1 MGLLSFFSRAATF
14 ERRGPDSKRQQWWSR
29 SAMGAR
35 RCQHLYDEHEFMQL
49 LYLERRRSERSS
61 RPLCLILVEGSNI
74 TDCVIRQTAFQRV
87 LQVLR
92 SSIRETDFIGWYEEN
107 NTLAIMFSDLKSA
120 DKAVVDSLYSKA
132 SNSVVL
138 ALTSELLKCI
148 RVSVH
153 VFPTGSDLGPAD
165 LTFYRNVPL
174 RSQNHKTAHVVKR
187 TIDIVGSLLLL
198 CLLAPVFALIALA
211 IKLDSKGPVVF
222 RQMRVGQQGK
232 LFTLLKFRSMYV
244 NNNAAI
250 HKEYVTKFISQ
261 GQPASDTHT
270 IYKMTNDPRV
280 TAVGR
285 MLRKTSLDELLQLWN
300 VLCGQMS
307 LVGPRPPLPYEL
319 RCYAVW
325 HHRRILEVKPGI
337 TGLWQVTGRSRTSFD
352 QMVRLDLRYVQQW
365 SIWLDF
371 KILLQT
377 PKAVLMGDGAY

>member
-1 MGLLSFFSRAATF
+1 
-14 ERRGPDSKRQQWWSR
+14 
-29 SAMGAR
+29 
-35 RCQHLYDEHEFMQL
+35 
-49 LYLERRRSERSS
+49 
-61 RPLCLILVEGSNI
+61 VEGANI
-74 TDCVIRQTAFQRV
+74 PDCVIRESAFQRI
-87 LQVLR
+87 LHVLR
-92 SSIRETDFIGWYEEN
+92 SSTRETDFIGWYEKN

-120 DKAVVDSLYSKA
+120 DKTVVDSLYGKA
-132 SNSVVL
+132 SKSVVL

-153 VFPTGSDLGPAD
+153 VFPTGSNLGPAD
-165 LTFYRNVPL
+165 LTFYPKLPL
-174 RSQNHKTAHVVKR
+174 QSQNHKTAHVVKR
-187 TIDIVGSLLLL
+187 IMDIVGSVLLL
-198 CLLAPVFALIALA
+198 CLLAPILALISLA

-222 RQMRVGQQGK
+222 RQKRVGKQGK
-232 LFTLLKFRSMYV
+232 VFTLLKFRSMYV

-261 GQPASDTHT
+261 GQPASETHT
-270 IYKMTNDPRV
+270 VYKITNDPRV
-280 TAVGR
+280 TYVGR
-285 MLRKTSLDELLQLWN
+285 MLRKTSLDELPQLLN

-307 LVGPRPPLPYEL
+307 LVGPRPPLPYEI

-337 TGLWQVTGRSRTSFD
+337 TGLWQVTGRSRTTFD

-365 SIWLDF
+365 SIWLDL